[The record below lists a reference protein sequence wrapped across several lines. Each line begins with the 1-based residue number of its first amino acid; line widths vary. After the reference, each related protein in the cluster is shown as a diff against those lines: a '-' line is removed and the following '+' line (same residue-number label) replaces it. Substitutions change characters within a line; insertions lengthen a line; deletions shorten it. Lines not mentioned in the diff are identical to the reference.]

1 MPDYVVLKQI
11 PEGHWADCFDVT
23 YVDVTAETP
32 EAAIEEVSKD
42 EHKGGEGRYI
52 AIPNEY
58 WVAQNVKVR
67 RIAEVDMERQ
77 EMV

>member
-11 PEGHWADCFDVT
+11 PEGPCADCFDT
-23 YVDVTAETP
+23 TFMNVTAETP

-42 EHKGGEGRYI
+42 GEIGGAGRYV
-52 AIPNEY
+52 AIPKAS
-58 WVAQNVKVR
+58 WVIQNVKVKK
-67 RIAEVDMERQ
+67 IAEVTMERQ